1 MEKFIYVYSSEARD
15 KLIAANY
22 KLLKSD
28 DRNRTYV
35 FLNENKLSFEKLD
48 VSYILSDVMTF

>member
-28 DRNRTYV
+28 DRNRTYI